1 MQPLEIAGTVLGLLN
16 LWLTVRQN
24 IWCWPVGIACVLCF
38 GFVFYDARL
47 YSDMLLQGVYTV
59 VQLYGWW
66 YWVTQ
71 HRSGALSKAPIVRL
85 SNSIIVIWLA
95 FIALAAAALGTV
107 MANYTKADLPYLDA
121 LPAVLSMAAAW
132 LQARKALQSWIFFIV
147 ANLIFIGIYAA
158 KGLHV
163 TIILYV
169 VSTALAV
176 FGYREWHRAWS
187 NKPFQVKL

>member
-1 MQPLEIAGTVLGLLN
+1 MQPLEIAGTVLGLIN

-24 IWCWPVGIACVLCF
+24 IWCWPVGIACVVCF

-59 VQLYGWW
+59 VQFYGWW

-71 HRSGALSKAPIVRL
+71 HRSGVLSKAPIVRM

-95 FIALAAAALGTV
+95 CIALAAAALGTA

-121 LPAVLSMAAAW
+121 IPTVLSMAAAW

-147 ANLIFIGIYAA
+147 ANLLFIGIYAA
-158 KGLHV
+158 KGLHI
-163 TIILYV
+163 TIILYI
-169 VSTALAV
+169 VSTGLAV
-176 FGYREWHRAWS
+176 YGYREWRRIWS
-187 NKPFQVKL
+187 EKPFQVTL